1 MNTFRVMRFAVLGHR
16 VSGLV
21 LALFLPIHLAVFGQS
36 LTSHAALDQ
45 SLALTAL
52 PWLKPVS
59 CALVGLLI
67 IHLCFGARVLLIEFG
82 PVSSPARLRL
92 GWIAGGLI
100 AAVLLTIVYVC
111 R

>member
-1 MNTFRVMRFAVLGHR
+1 MRFAVLGHR
-16 VSGLV
+16 VSGLA
-21 LALFLPIHLAVFGQS
+21 LALFLPFHLAVFSESLIGQ
-36 LTSHAALDQ
+36 AALDQ

-59 CALVGLLI
+59 WALVGLLI
-67 IHLCFGARVLLIEFG
+67 VHLSFGARVLLIEFG
-82 PVSSPARLRL
+82 PVFSPARLRL

-100 AAVLLTIVYVC
+100 AAVLLTIVYVW